1 MIALLPAADNFRFVG
16 FAGWAG
22 CACCFFCVAHL
33 ALCAAAILA
42 RPALLI
48 VRRLAGAAWS
58 VAVTTVAAATVT
70 FGRPGPRWPS
80 CALMSASFGRPGPRW
95 PSCALMSAILAE
107 TRSISL

>member
-58 VAVTTVAAATVT
+58 VAVTTVAAATV
-70 FGRPGPRWPS
+70 
-80 CALMSASFGRPGPRW
+80 AFGRPGPRW

-107 TRSISL
+107 TRSISLLAI